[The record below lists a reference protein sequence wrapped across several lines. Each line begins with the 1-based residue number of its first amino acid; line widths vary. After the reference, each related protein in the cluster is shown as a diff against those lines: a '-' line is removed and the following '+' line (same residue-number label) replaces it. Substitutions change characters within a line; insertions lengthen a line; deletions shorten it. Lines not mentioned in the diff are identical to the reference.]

1 MVFQRLPEC
10 ENELYIVDLNSKF
23 ANILSFTVPQYDKIY
38 LYRITH
44 IGNLPHII
52 RFGITHNS
60 SVNANP
66 SFISIGDGSLISS
79 RNQFMLKNGKLL
91 GDYIPFYFGVR
102 MPMLY
107 VVQRGYNMVNSVSA
121 PEIVY
126 CVTSLQRIL
135 KVGLPFI
142 FTDGHAVS
150 SLSDQYD
157 QTNIKEIETIL
168 DKNAIDAKY
177 WKDEAD
183 LDLKRRK
190 EAEFLVLGDI
200 PYSAIAGFLVYNE
213 AAKSKLKEYGVDETK
228 IQVKATAYF

>member
-1 MVFQRLPEC
+1 MR
-10 ENELYIVDLNSKF
+10 
-23 ANILSFTVPQYDKIY
+23 QYDKIY

-44 IGNLPHII
+44 IGNLQHIVQ
-52 RFGITHNS
+52 FGITHNS

-79 RNQFMLKNGKLL
+79 RNQFILKNGKLL

-107 VVQRGYNMVNSVSA
+107 VVQNGYNMVQSVSA
-121 PEIVY
+121 SEIIY
-126 CVTSLQRIL
+126 CVTSLQHIL
-135 KVGLPFI
+135 NEGLPFI

-157 QTNIKEIETIL
+157 QNDIDEIDNIL
-168 DKNAIDAKY
+168 DKDAINAKY

-200 PYSAIAGFLVYNE
+200 PYSAIACFVVYDE
-213 AAKSKLKEYGVDETK
+213 AAKSKLKEYGVDEKK
-228 IQVKATAYF
+228 IQVKAIAYF